1 MQKKVIKISLIGCGF
16 RKGKK
21 ISTKKN
27 YFHIT
32 EWKKKILQIIYSNR
46 YLGLISLLIFSSRGG
61 GEIIIWKDNDKI
73 IIIFE

>member
-1 MQKKVIKISLIGCGF
+1 MCVGIEICKKKVIKISLIGCGF

-32 EWKKKILQIIYSNR
+32 EWEKKYCKSYIVIGI
-46 YLGLISLLIFSSRGG
+46 
-61 GEIIIWKDNDKI
+61 
-73 IIIFE
+73 